1 MRSTAEGQR
10 QRINELGLSENV
22 WAAWRTAYGKFP
34 IDAIASPVLYCF
46 YIIAGDKERQETLMV
61 RFAVIGTNIITDTF
75 LEAAKE
81 VEGFVLRGVYSRAM
95 ERARA
100 YAARHGAELTFD
112 SLEELAACEEIDAV
126 YIASPNSLH
135 AAQTIRMLKAGK
147 HVLCEKTI
155 ASNLREF
162 EEMKR
167 TAEEHQTVLL
177 EAMRSVHAPGFRAI
191 RENLKKLGA
200 IRRIS
205 FQFCKYS
212 SRYDNY
218 KKGVIE
224 NAFNP
229 AFSNGALMDIGVYCV
244 HPAVALFGMP
254 KQIKS
259 SALKLSN
266 GVDGAGTI
274 LLEYGEMQGELV
286 YSKISDSRVASQIQ
300 GEDGTMVIGEI
311 QNPQDVVIYYRTGET
326 EKLSI
331 PQTDRDMC
339 YEIRDFLELIAKKNV
354 RHPWL
359 SYSGMELELMDE
371 VRRQQDIIFPADR
384 AE

>member
-1 MRSTAEGQR
+1 
-10 QRINELGLSENV
+10 
-22 WAAWRTAYGKFP
+22 
-34 IDAIASPVLYCF
+34 
-46 YIIAGDKERQETLMV
+46 MV

-81 VEGFVLRGVYSRAM
+81 VEGFVLRGVYSRTM

-112 SLEELAACEEIDAV
+112 RLEELAACEEIDAV

-135 AAQTIRMLKAGK
+135 AAQTIRMLRAGK

-167 TAEEHQTVLL
+167 TAEEHQAVLL
-177 EAMRSVHAPGFRAI
+177 EAMRSVHASGFRAI
-191 RENLKKLGA
+191 RENLKKLGV

-229 AFSNGALMDIGVYCV
+229 VLSNGALMDIGVYCV

-286 YSKISDSRVASQIQ
+286 YSKISDSRVPSQIQ

-311 QNPQDVVIYYRTGET
+311 KNPQDVVIYYRTGEM

-371 VRRQQDIIFPADR
+371 VRRQQDIIFPSDP